1 MAKSPPSFK
10 THGRITRSDIENGLF
25 EEMISESEK
34 KGHFKRLPEVD
45 RDRSRLDLL
54 STLPKDR
61 DIWLFAYGSLIWSPM
76 IEFIEKRKVRLFGYH
91 RKFCM
96 WTKLG
101 RGSPDHPG
109 LILALEP
116 GGSTKG
122 IAFRISR
129 KNVEKELKLVWDREM
144 IGGSYVPRVVKLQ
157 MIDDNK
163 TEYVD
168 AIAFIMNRDHENYTG
183 KLTIEEEVNA
193 IHGAKGPLGKC
204 EDYLFN
210 TVKHLDE
217 LGLSD
222 NKLLNLA
229 NRIRKKKNPF
239 IQN

>member
-1 MAKSPPSFK
+1 MTKSPRSFK
-10 THGRITRSDIENGLF
+10 THGQITRSDIKNGLF
-25 EEMISESEK
+25 EKMISESES
-34 KGHFKRLPEVD
+34 KGYFRRLPEAE
-45 RDRSRLDLL
+45 RDKSRLDLL
-54 STLPKDR
+54 STMPKNS

-76 IEFIEKRKVRLFGYH
+76 IKFIEKRKAKLFGYH

-122 IAFRISR
+122 IAFRIQAETI
-129 KNVEKELKLVWDREM
+129 EKELKLVWDREM

-157 MIDDNK
+157 FIENNK
-163 TEYVD
+163 IENVD

-183 KLTIEEEVNA
+183 KLTVEEEVKA
-193 IHGAKGPLGKC
+193 IYGAEGPLGKC

-222 NKLLNLA
+222 NKLSSLA
-229 NRIRKKKNPF
+229 KLIKEKKHTL
-239 IQN
+239 I